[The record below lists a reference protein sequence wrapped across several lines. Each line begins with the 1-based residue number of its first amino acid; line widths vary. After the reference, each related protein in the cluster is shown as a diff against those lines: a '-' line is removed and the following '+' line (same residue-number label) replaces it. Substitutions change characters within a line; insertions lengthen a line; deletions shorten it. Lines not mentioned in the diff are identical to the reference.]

1 MSIGDHLFCEEVPFL
16 RNEDPSSREGFLL
29 SISPLKRQI
38 ETPFSS
44 QANSRI

>member
-1 MSIGDHLFCEEVPFL
+1 MSTGVRYFYEEISFPQG
-16 RNEDPSSREGFLL
+16 EESYSREGFTI

-44 QANSRI
+44 QENSRI